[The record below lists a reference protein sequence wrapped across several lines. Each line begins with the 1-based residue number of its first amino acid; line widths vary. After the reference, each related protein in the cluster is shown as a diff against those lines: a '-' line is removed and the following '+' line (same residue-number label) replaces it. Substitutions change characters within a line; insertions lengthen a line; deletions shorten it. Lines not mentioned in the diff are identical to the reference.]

1 MVSRR
6 APAPEREPT
15 AVKARIL
22 TAARSEFAALGL
34 TAGSV
39 RTIGERAGVTAAMV
53 NYYFGG
59 KRGLY
64 DAVVTEAEGRL
75 RERLVAAVA
84 PGAEDPTATVRVRRS
99 QREKEPG
106 VAALLAGAYFDFLA
120 EERELQ
126 RILLRE
132 VLDQGESMGEV
143 VARHLSPLRPM
154 FQQHFGKGEEA
165 MHLAVSLFGAV
176 AGWFL
181 YEPVLASFFGADPRS
196 RKLRERRRQHVV
208 QLAQTFE
215 EMPR

>member
-1 MVSRR
+1 MFNRR
-6 APAPEREPT
+6 APAPEKEPT
-15 AVKARIL
+15 VVKARIL
-22 TAARSEFAALGL
+22 AAARSEFAALGL

-64 DAVVTEAEGRL
+64 DAVVAEAEGRL
-75 RERLVAAVA
+75 RERLVAALA
-84 PGAEDPTATVRVRRS
+84 PGAERPSGERT
-99 QREKEPG
+99 G
-106 VAALLAGAYFDFLA
+106 VAARLAGAYFDFLA

-132 VLDQGESMGEV
+132 VLDQGEHAGEV
-143 VARHLSPLRPM
+143 VARHLSPLRPI
-154 FQQHFGKGEEA
+154 FEQHFGTGEEA

-181 YEPVLASFFGADPRS
+181 YEPVLAAFVGVDPRS
-196 RKLRERRRQHVV
+196 PKARARRRKHIVR
-208 QLAQTFE
+208 LAQTFE

>member
-75 RERLVAAVA
+75 RERLLAALTPVH
-84 PGAEDPTATVRVRRS
+84 ERRG
-99 QREKEPG
+99 RPG